1 MRCAEGTPYTS
12 NFNTRHTSTMTL
24 PAART
29 LADFAVGLRYEDIPN
44 DVIDR
49 AKTCLIDTVGAM
61 TFGNSLPWS
70 RIMVEY
76 VMRTSLPGKGSIVG
90 TGHKVRGQM
99 AALANGVLAHAFELD
114 SLCHPSVGVHPGA
127 SLSAPGIPVAQAQG
141 RSGKELLTAFVA
153 GFEVMYRIGDAAR
166 HSSEKIGFHAPGLT
180 GVFGG
185 AVVTGLLMK
194 LDAERMTNALGI
206 GGSLCSGLLEF
217 SRSGGGMVK
226 RMHLGRAAEGGALA
240 ATLAREGFT
249 GPPTVLEGKFGF
261 LEAFAK
267 ERDPARLTK
276 ALGEEWHTLK
286 TMLKRY
292 ACHITA
298 HVPVTA
304 ALELREKHGFKGSDI
319 AAVAIAADEKVV
331 SHHNILEPQDTMMC
345 QYSVPF
351 CVALAL
357 HRDPLD
363 PRVFGEE
370 TLNDAS
376 IREVCRNTTVT
387 PIPAAKARDRF
398 STLLTVRLKDGR
410 ELSIEAHDFEG
421 MPARPLTREQL
432 RAKFLKLTAG
442 AQAMKP
448 EAVLARLEALEEQGS
463 VTGILD

>member
-1 MRCAEGTPYTS
+1 MTP
-12 NFNTRHTSTMTL
+12 

-29 LADFAVGLRYEDIPN
+29 LAEFAVGLQYDVIP
-44 DVIDR
+44 DAVIDR
-49 AKTCLIDTVGAM
+49 AKTCIIDTIGAM
-61 TFGNSLPWS
+61 TFGAELPWS

-76 VMRTSLPGKGSIVG
+76 VQRTSLPGKGSIVG
-90 TGHKVRGQM
+90 TPHKVRGQM

-127 SLSAPGIPVAQAQG
+127 SLTAPGIPVSQAQR

-185 AVVTGLLMK
+185 AIITGLLMK
-194 LDAERMTNALGI
+194 LDADRMTHALGI
-206 GGSLCSGLLEF
+206 AGSLCSGLLEF
-217 SRSGGGMVK
+217 SQSGGGMVK

-249 GPPTVLEGKFGF
+249 GPATVLEGKYGF
-261 LEAFAK
+261 LAAFAK
-267 ERDPARLTK
+267 EKDPALLTRG
-276 ALGEEWHTLK
+276 LGEEWHTLS

-292 ACHITA
+292 ACHINA

-304 ALELREKHGFKGSDI
+304 ALELKAKHGIKGSDVASVSI
-319 AAVAIAADEKVV
+319 AANEKTL
-331 SHHNILEPQDTMMC
+331 SHHNITEPQDAMMS

-357 HRDPLD
+357 HRDPAD
-363 PRVFGEE
+363 PRAFSEDA
-370 TLNDAS
+370 LNDAS
-376 IREVCRNTTVT
+376 IREVCRNTKLT
-387 PIPAAKARDRF
+387 PIAAGKARDRF
-398 STLLTVRLKDGR
+398 STELAVRLKDGR
-410 ELSIEAHDFEG
+410 ELQIDAHDFEG
-421 MPARPLTREQL
+421 MPARPLTAEKL

-442 AQAMKP
+442 TQAFRP
-448 EAVLARLEALEEQGS
+448 ETVLDRLEGLEGAS
-463 VTGILD
+463 SMTGLFD

>member
-1 MRCAEGTPYTS
+1 
-12 NFNTRHTSTMTL
+12 MTT

-29 LADFAVGLRYEDIPN
+29 LAEFAVGLRYEAIPGE
-44 DVIDR
+44 VVER

-61 TFGNSLPWS
+61 TFGSTLPWS
-70 RIMVEY
+70 RIMIEY
-76 VMRTSLPGKGSIVG
+76 VQRTSKEGKGSIVG
-90 TGHKVRGQM
+90 TEHKVRGQM

-127 SLSAPGIPVAQAQG
+127 SLTAPGIPVAQAQG

-153 GFEVMYRIGDAAR
+153 GFEVMYRVGDAAR

-185 AVVTGLLMK
+185 AIVTGLLMK
-194 LDAERMTNALGI
+194 LDADRMTNALGI
-206 GGSLCSGLLEF
+206 AGSLCSGLLEF

-261 LEAFAK
+261 LEAFAS

-276 ALGEEWHTLK
+276 GLGEEWHTLK

-304 ALELREKHGFKGSDI
+304 ALELKEKHGFKGSDVASVTI
-319 AAVAIAADEKVV
+319 AANEKVV
-331 SHHNILEPQDTMMC
+331 SHHNILEPQDTMM
-345 QYSVPF
+345 
-351 CVALAL
+351 
-357 HRDPLD
+357 
-363 PRVFGEE
+363 
-370 TLNDAS
+370 
-376 IREVCRNTTVT
+376 
-387 PIPAAKARDRF
+387 
-398 STLLTVRLKDGR
+398 
-410 ELSIEAHDFEG
+410 
-421 MPARPLTREQL
+421 
-432 RAKFLKLTAG
+432 
-442 AQAMKP
+442 AQ
-448 EAVLARLEALEEQGS
+448 
-463 VTGILD
+463 

>member
-1 MRCAEGTPYTS
+1 
-12 NFNTRHTSTMTL
+12 MTD

-29 LADFAVGLRYEDIPN
+29 LAEFATGLRYEVIP
-44 DVIDR
+44 DAVIDR
-49 AKTCLIDTVGAM
+49 AKTCIIDTVGAM
-61 TFGNSLPWS
+61 TFGVDLPWS
-70 RIMVEY
+70 RIMIEY
-76 VMRTSLPGKGSIVG
+76 VQRTSLPGKGSIVG
-90 TGHKVRGQM
+90 TSHKVRGQM

-127 SLSAPGIPVAQAQG
+127 SLTAPGIPVAQAQG

-185 AVVTGLLMK
+185 AVVTGLLMR
-194 LDAERMTNALGI
+194 LDADRMTHALGI
-206 GGSLCSGLLEF
+206 AGSLCSGLLEF

-249 GPPTVLEGKFGF
+249 GPHTVLEGKFGF
-261 LEAFAK
+261 LAAFAK
-267 ERDPARLTK
+267 ESDPPRLTR

-304 ALELREKHGFKGSDI
+304 ALELKAKHGIEGADI
-319 AAVAIAADEKVV
+319 ASVEIAADEKVV
-331 SHHNILEPQDTMMC
+331 SHHNITEPQDTMMS
-345 QYSVPF
+345 QYSAPF
-351 CVALAL
+351 CVALAF
-357 HRDPLD
+357 HRDPTD
-363 PRVFGEE
+363 PRAFGEE
-370 TLNDAS
+370 ALNDAS

-387 PIPAAKARDRF
+387 QIAKPRDRF
-398 STLLTVRLKDGR
+398 STELAVRLKDGR
-410 ELSIEAHDFEG
+410 VLRIEAHEFEG
-421 MPARPLTREQL
+421 MPARPLSAAQL

-442 AQAMKP
+442 AKAMNP
-448 EAVLARLEALEEQGS
+448 EAVLARLEALEQQDS
-463 VTGILD
+463 VTAILD